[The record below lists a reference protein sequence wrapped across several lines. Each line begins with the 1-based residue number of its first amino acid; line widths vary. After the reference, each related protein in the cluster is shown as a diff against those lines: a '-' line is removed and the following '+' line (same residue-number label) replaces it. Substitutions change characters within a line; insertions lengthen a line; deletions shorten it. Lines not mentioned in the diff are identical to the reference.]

1 MVGCSE
7 SVVSRAFMGDS
18 GLLNLELTFIL
29 LSVCF
34 QKNVGWGGKVKR
46 EDEAVILS
54 R

>member
-7 SVVSRAFMGDS
+7 SVVSRAFKGNS

-34 QKNVGWGGKVKR
+34 QKNVGVKG
-46 EDEAVILS
+46 
-54 R
+54 